1 MVLIELVIE
10 LIIYILM
17 IFKIYGLLSELPI
30 LFLGYRKCLLFDS
43 QMNLYS
49 GNLVRVICSYK
60 LKMHTSALAMHINFC
75 HS

>member
-17 IFKIYGLLSELPI
+17 IFKIYGLLSELSI
-30 LFLGYRKCLLFDS
+30 LFLGYRKCLFFDS
-43 QMNLYS
+43 QMSLYS
-49 GNLVRVICSYK
+49 GNLIRVICSYK